1 MRKRL
6 VLALTAILCVIGVI
20 GFSPKT
26 LLAADNKTE
35 IEVSGEV
42 DGQDEWLNQVKS
54 FIESSWNQTDF
65 ENLISSYSDQLE
77 ESDIKKYNSWAKLQK
92 EAGEYKNIVS
102 ADFSMEDN
110 DTVTVIKAVVDYKN
124 EKLLFT
130 FKVGDSKEDITVEK
144 YKEPEPESFA
154 TTMKNAGINTV
165 MSITIVFVVL
175 IFIAGIIS
183 LFGLI
188 PKLFASKKQEEET
201 VDVATVAEVPV
212 VEDVTDDTEIVAVIT
227 AAIMASMGDEA
238 PADGLHIT
246 SIKRRTNSKWKRS

>member
-26 LLAADNKTE
+26 LLAAENKTE

-42 DGQDEWLNQVKS
+42 DGQDEWLDQVKN

-65 ENLISSYSDQLE
+65 ESLISSYSDQLE

-92 EAGEYKNIVS
+92 EAGDYKNIVS
-102 ADFSMEDN
+102 VDFSMEDN
-110 DTVTVIKAVVDYKN
+110 DTVTVMKAVVDYKN

-144 YKEPEPESFA
+144 YKEPKPESFA

-246 SIKRRTNSKWKRS
+246 SIKRRVNSKWKRS

>member
-6 VLALTAILCVIGVI
+6 VLALTAILCVIGMI

-26 LLAADNKTE
+26 VLAADKDTE
-35 IEVSGEV
+35 IQVSGKV
-42 DGQDEWLNQVKS
+42 DNQDNLLEQVKT
-54 FIESSWNQTDF
+54 FIESNWNQTDF
-65 ENLISSYSDQLE
+65 TSLLSSYSDQLE
-77 ESDIKKYNSWAKLQK
+77 EEDIKKYQDWEKLQK
-92 EAGEYKNIVS
+92 EAGDYKNIVS
-102 ADFSMEDN
+102 VDFSTEDE
-110 DTVTVIKAVVDYKN
+110 DKVTVIKAVANYEK

-130 FKVGDSKEDITVEK
+130 VKTGNNTSDINVEK
-144 YKEPEPESFA
+144 YKEPAKQPLAE
-154 TTMKNAGINTV
+154 TMKNAGINTV

-188 PKLFASKKQEEET
+188 PKLFASKKQEEKT

-238 PADGLHIT
+238 PVDGLHIT
-246 SIKRRTNSKWKRS
+246 SIKRRVNSKWKRS

>member
-42 DGQDEWLNQVKS
+42 DGQDEWLDQVKS

-92 EAGEYKNIVS
+92 EAGDYKNIVS
-102 ADFSMEDN
+102 VDFSMEDN
-110 DTVTVIKAVVDYKN
+110 DTVTVMKAVVDYKN

-144 YKEPEPESFA
+144 YKEPKPESFA

-188 PKLFASKKQEEET
+188 PKLFASKKQEEKT

-238 PADGLHIT
+238 PVDGLHIT
-246 SIKRRTNSKWKRS
+246 SIKRRVNSKWKRS

>member
-42 DGQDEWLNQVKS
+42 DGQDEWLDQVKS

-92 EAGEYKNIVS
+92 EAGDYKNIVS
-102 ADFSMEDN
+102 VDFSMEDN
-110 DTVTVIKAVVDYKN
+110 DTVTVMKAVVDYKN

-144 YKEPEPESFA
+144 NK
-154 TTMKNAGINTV
+154 
-165 MSITIVFVVL
+165 
-175 IFIAGIIS
+175 
-183 LFGLI
+183 
-188 PKLFASKKQEEET
+188 
-201 VDVATVAEVPV
+201 
-212 VEDVTDDTEIVAVIT
+212 
-227 AAIMASMGDEA
+227 
-238 PADGLHIT
+238 
-246 SIKRRTNSKWKRS
+246 